1 MFADVAPQLLALLRR
16 EPARAAFLLMALLPA
31 VLELLAA
38 RLALLLEALEAALTV
53 AGLGLS
59 RENGGQRQKGT
70 RQGSKTFHGSLSAK
84 GVSRCG
90 RSTQLGVVLLIVNV
104 PARPVKVMLQVGA
117 FGPGEDTVRL
127 VQALFLADVALLAR
141 QAVRLAAR
149 QFAGAHALAD
159 ALLLMVLARIDAGV
173 VRTRLCRSGKPEGG
187 HAGQKH
193 ADKQRE
199 HWRQQRARL
208 LYVIGRTS
216 EYASLWADAYRAYR
230 GSESL
235 KPSDAMRNAI
245 RKRIQALLSHIPA
258 TLTLHTEPEQAEIEL
273 IDAQGRVHQGK
284 SPLKL
289 TLPPGS
295 TTFSIQQKGYE
306 TRKRRLSLDPLQ
318 HTQLFLELLPLQTA
332 QQSNAPPS
340 TSWRVP
346 VAWAS
351 VGMGLA
357 SSIASIALIAVSQQQ
372 LAAYDA
378 QRASPKATAQ
388 FALDPERFVDPLRSA
403 QSTEAASIGT
413 FAGAC
418 VFFGLAAALLF
429 WSPPKPPSTAALPSP
444 TSFLPAPS
452 TSPIVATSPPLPQRL
467 YRIP

>member
-1 MFADVAPQLLALLRR
+1 MHRHPKMLWWIWFFFCGVSVMCSTSAPLR
-16 EPARAAFLLMALLPA
+16 ANQAS
-31 VLELLAA
+31 LESLYQNGK
-38 RLALLLEALEAALTV
+38 RLVVQKEYNEALRVFGRVLV
-53 AGLGLS
+53 LM
-59 RENGGQRQKGT
+59 QK
-70 RQGSKTFHGSLSAK
+70 Q
-84 GVSRCG
+84 
-90 RSTQLGVVLLIVNV
+90 
-104 PARPVKVMLQVGA
+104 
-117 FGPGEDTVRL
+117 E
-127 VQALFLADVALLAR
+127 QAQTTA
-141 QAVRLAAR
+141 
-149 QFAGAHALAD
+149 
-159 ALLLMVLARIDAGV
+159 
-173 VRTRLCRSGKPEGG
+173 
-187 HAGQKH
+187 
-193 ADKQRE
+193 KQRE